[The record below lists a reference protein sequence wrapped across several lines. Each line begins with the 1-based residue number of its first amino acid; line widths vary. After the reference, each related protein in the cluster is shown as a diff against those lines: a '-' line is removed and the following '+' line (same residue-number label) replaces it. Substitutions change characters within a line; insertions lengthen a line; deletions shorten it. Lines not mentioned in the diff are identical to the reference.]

1 MVANQPPLNGYRAP
15 DMTHW
20 SGRVDAR
27 EPRAAL
33 RWHQVVAPLDLQ
45 DPEPSIPRHRRA
57 FCFIGYRYDEGVA
70 RNLGRPGAAEGP
82 AAIRQKMANLPVA
95 FSSAIQLLDAGDI
108 TGAGGSVEEAQ
119 EALAAAVQQVLG
131 LGLFPVI
138 LGGGHDLTFGHYLG
152 IRRSLPEKARLG
164 VVSFDAH
171 FDLRAADAGASS
183 GTSFW
188 QIAREREGV
197 GQPFDY
203 LCLGIQPSANTVAL
217 FSRARELGV
226 EHVTAEE
233 MAVKG
238 LDEVTAVLDR
248 FHRKVDSVMVTV
260 DADVV
265 SSAFAPGVSAPQPLG
280 LDPETVVRLLKHLL
294 ARGGAVS
301 LDVAEVSPRFDSDD
315 KTARVAAL
323 VVHALVDTL
332 TPEGEG
338 ILEG

>member
-1 MVANQPPLNGYRAP
+1 
-15 DMTHW
+15 
-20 SGRVDAR
+20 
-27 EPRAAL
+27 
-33 RWHQVVAPLDLQ
+33 
-45 DPEPSIPRHRRA
+45 
-57 FCFIGYRYDEGVA
+57 
-70 RNLGRPGAAEGP
+70 
-82 AAIRQKMANLPVA
+82 
-95 FSSAIQLLDAGDI
+95 
-108 TGAGGSVEEAQ
+108 
-119 EALAAAVQQVLG
+119 
-131 LGLFPVI
+131 
-138 LGGGHDLTFGHYLG
+138 
-152 IRRSLPEKARLG
+152 LG

-188 QIAREREGV
+188 QIARERQEV

-233 MAVKG
+233 MAGRG
-238 LDEVTAVLDR
+238 LDEVKAILDR
-248 FHRKVDSVMVTV
+248 FRRRVDSVMVTV

-294 ARGGAVS
+294 AQGGTVS
-301 LDVAEVSPRFDSDD
+301 LDVAEVSPRFDSDH

-323 VVHALVDTL
+323 VIHALVDTL
-332 TPEGEG
+332 TPESEAIVEG
-338 ILEG
+338 

>member
-1 MVANQPPLNGYRAP
+1 MSL
-15 DMTHW
+15 W
-20 SGRVDAR
+20 SGRIDAR

-33 RWHQVVAPLDLQ
+33 RWHQVVTPLDLHE
-45 DPEPSIPRHRRA
+45 PEPSVPPHGRA
-57 FCFIGYRYDEGVA
+57 FCFIGYRYDEGVS

-82 AAIRQKMANLPVA
+82 AAIRRKMASLPVA
-95 FSSAIQLLDAGDI
+95 FSSAVQLLDAGDI
-108 TGAGGSVEEAQ
+108 TGSGGPVEEAQ
-119 EALAAAVQQVLG
+119 ESLAEAVQRIVD

-152 IRRSLPEKARLG
+152 VRRGLSEEARLG

-188 QIAREREGV
+188 QIARDREEA

-233 MAVKG
+233 MTAKG
-238 LDEVTAVLDR
+238 LDGVKPVLDR
-248 FHRKVDSVMVTV
+248 FRRRVDSVMVTV

-294 ARGGAVS
+294 SRGGAVS

-323 VVHALVDTL
+323 VIHALVDTL